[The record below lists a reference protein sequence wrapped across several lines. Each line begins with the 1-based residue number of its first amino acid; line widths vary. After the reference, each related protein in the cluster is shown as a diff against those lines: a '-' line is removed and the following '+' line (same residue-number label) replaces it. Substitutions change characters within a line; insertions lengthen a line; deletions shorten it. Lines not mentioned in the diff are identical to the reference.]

1 MSTAS
6 HGASTRPPAPITRT
20 RDRLRKVLLACG
32 PLAALEY
39 IGWHEL
45 AALRWEGYSRISNA
59 ISELHFTGTPSKSLL
74 DPWQGWVD
82 SALLAAFG
90 IGIWLSAP
98 GSRSLRV
105 IGAVMIV
112 PAAMIPLWTI
122 FGEAGIAAHLALV
135 GVGILC
141 WLVAMGFGAAAL
153 GKRFRI
159 YSLVSLG
166 LVVGFFA
173 LGFSYVPEANAGQ
186 PTPFLGL
193 FKRIGFGAYFLWLT
207 VLAVALWRRPT
218 IKERDGDLE
227 DRTRASA
234 LQAPGS

>member
-6 HGASTRPPAPITRT
+6 HGTPTRSLAPITKT

-45 AALRWEGYSRISNA
+45 AALRWEGYGRLSNA
-59 ISELHFTGTPSKSLL
+59 ISELHFTGTPSKSFL

-90 IGIWLSAP
+90 IGIWLSAQ
-98 GSRSLRV
+98 GSRSLRL

-112 PAAMIPLWTI
+112 PAAMIPLWMI
-122 FGEAGIAAHLALV
+122 FGEASIAAHLALV

-159 YSLVSLG
+159 YSVVSLAT
-166 LVVGFFA
+166 VVGFFA
-173 LGFSYVPEANAGQ
+173 LGFSYVPEANAGR

-193 FKRIGFGAYFLWLT
+193 YERIGFSAYFLWMS
-207 VLAVALWRRPT
+207 VLAVALWRRST
-218 IKERDGDLE
+218 IKEAGGDLE
-227 DRTRASA
+227 DHRRASA
-234 LQAPGS
+234 ALATGS